1 MMSLMG
7 SALSGLNAAQANL
20 ATVSHNIANVNTPG
34 YTRQQV
40 GQTAASGQYT
50 GAGFIGNGVK
60 VSVVSRVYDEFL
72 TKQATRAQGE
82 ASYYESYDAS
92 MTQLM
97 NALGDAKTSVNVSIN
112 GFYSSLQDLSSRI
125 GEPAARQTALAS
137 AETMAARFRT
147 ASSSLDQL
155 REGANQQI
163 AADVGA
169 INQISASIG
178 NLNQRIASSAG
189 AASGN
194 QPNDLLDQRD
204 ALVRELN
211 KLVGVSTSVQDGNQL
226 NVFLSSGQP
235 LVVGNTVSTLASVDD
250 PNSLNG
256 ARLELKT
263 TGNPVVLRE
272 DDVSGGDLGATLS
285 FRNNELGKAQDD
297 LGKIAISLAA
307 AFNQQSQFGLDA
319 KGDPGKAMFALGPP
333 LAFGAK
339 SNSAGADL
347 SVEIA
352 DTRGMVPSDYSVAFD
367 GTDYTVTRLSDN
379 TVTTVNATTGLDA
392 DGAFTVDGLKIKPDM
407 AANDSF
413 TINTS
418 RQAAAGLK
426 VLLTNPQD
434 LAGAAPM
441 ELVKGTANTGSA
453 VAGRL
458 TSTGEGTPNFTNSV
472 TVKFAANGAYELL
485 NAGTAAAPIS
495 PAVPFAPA
503 QTGTLT
509 APNGKIEYNGW
520 SFEVSTLPAA
530 GDEFTVKAAAGDPTG
545 DNRNATA
552 LASLGTAKLMNGATL
567 TQNYAVLVS
576 DIGSRANEIESGSAA
591 YALVLSQAVV
601 EEQSAAGVN
610 LDEEAAK
617 LLRYQ
622 QAYAASGKVLAMA
635 NSLFDTIL
643 AAVNP

>member
-1 MMSLMG
+1 MSLMG
-7 SALSGLNAAQANL
+7 SALSGLNAAQVNL
-20 ATVSHNIANVNTPG
+20 STVSHNIANVNTPG

-50 GAGFIGNGVK
+50 GAGFIGGGVK
-60 VSVVSRVYDEFL
+60 VSVISRVYDEFL

-82 ASYYESYDAS
+82 SSYYDTYDAS

-97 NALGDAKTSVNVSIN
+97 NALGDAKTSVNVSIQ
-112 GFYSSLQDLSSRI
+112 GFYSSLSDLSSRI
-125 GEPAARQTALAS
+125 GEPAARQTTLAS

-147 ASSSLDQL
+147 ASSSLDAL
-155 REGANQQI
+155 RGGANQQI
-163 AADVGA
+163 KADVGA

-204 ALVRELN
+204 ALVRDLN
-211 KLVGVSTSVQDGNQL
+211 KLVGVSTSVQDGDQL

-235 LVVGNTVSTLASVDD
+235 LVVGNVVSSLQSVDD

-256 ARLELKT
+256 ARLELQT
-263 TGNPVVLRE
+263 TGRAVVLRE
-272 DDVSGGDLGATLS
+272 DDVSGGDLGATLA

-307 AFNQQSQFGLDA
+307 AFNQQSQLGLDA
-319 KGDPGKAMFALGPP
+319 NGDPGKAMFALGPP
-333 LAFGAK
+333 LAFGEK
-339 SNSAGADL
+339 SNAVASAVA
-347 SVEIA
+347 VEIS
-352 DTRGMVPSDYSVAFD
+352 DTRGMVASDYSVAFD
-367 GTDYTVTRLSDN
+367 GTDYTVTRLSDK
-379 TVTTVNATTGLDA
+379 TVTTVNAATGLDA
-392 DGAFTVDGLKIKPDM
+392 DGAFKLDGLKITPDM
-407 AANDSF
+407 VANDSF

-426 VLLTNPQD
+426 VLISNPKD
-434 LAGAAPM
+434 IAGASPLA
-441 ELVKGTANTGSA
+441 LVNGTTNTGSA
-453 VAGRL
+453 VVGRL
-458 TSTGEGTPNFTNSV
+458 TSTGVGTQDFNSSV
-472 TVKFAANGAYELL
+472 TVKFGANGAYELL
-485 NAGTAAAPIS
+485 NAGTAAAPIDPPVS
-495 PAVPFAPA
+495 FTPAPV
-503 QTGTLT
+503 TGTL
-509 APNGKIEYNGW
+509 ASPNGKIAYNGW

-530 GDEFTVKAAAGDPTG
+530 GDTFTVKAAPTDPTG

-552 LASLGTAKLMNGATL
+552 LASLSTAKLMSGSTL
-567 TQNYAVLVS
+567 TQTYAVLVS
-576 DIGSRANEIESGSAA
+576 DLGSRANEITSGKAA
-591 YALVLSQAVV
+591 YALVLTQAVV
-601 EEQSAAGVN
+601 EEQSSAGVN

-635 NSLFDTIL
+635 GTLFDTLL
-643 AAVNP
+643 AAIN

>member
-1 MMSLMG
+1 MSLMG

-60 VSVVSRVYDEFL
+60 VSVITRVYDEFL

-97 NALGDAKTSVNVSIN
+97 NALGDAKTSVNVSLQ
-112 GFYSSLQDLSSRI
+112 GFYSSLGDLSSRI

-137 AETMAARFRT
+137 AETLAARFRT
-147 ASSSLDQL
+147 SSSTLDQL
-155 REGANQQI
+155 REGANQQVS
-163 AADVGA
+163 ADVGA

-178 NLNQRIASSAG
+178 NLNQRIASSLG

-194 QPNDLLDQRD
+194 EPNDLLDQRD
-204 ALVRELN
+204 ALVRDLN
-211 KLVGVSTSVQDGNQL
+211 KLVGVSTSLQDGNQL

-235 LVVGNTVSTLASVDD
+235 LVVGNITSELASVDD

-263 TGNPVVLRE
+263 SGKSVILRE
-272 DDVSGGDLGATLS
+272 DDISGGDLGATLA

-297 LGKIAISLAA
+297 LGKIAISLAT
-307 AFNQQSQFGLDA
+307 AFNKQSQLGLDA
-319 KGDPGKAMFALGPP
+319 NGDPGKAMFTLGPP
-333 LAFGAK
+333 LAYGLK
-339 SNSAGADL
+339 SNDVSSKIDV
-347 SVEIA
+347 SIA
-352 DTRGMVPSDYSVAFD
+352 DTRGMVPSDYAVAFD
-367 GTDYTVTRLSDN
+367 GTNYTVTRASDK
-379 TVTTVNATTGLDA
+379 TVTTVPVADLDA
-392 DGAFTVDGLKIKPDM
+392 EGAFTLDGLKIKPDM
-407 AANDSF
+407 VAGDTF

-426 VLLTNPQD
+426 VLLTNPDD
-434 LAGAAPM
+434 LAGASPLA
-441 ELVKGTANTGSA
+441 LVNGTANTGSA
-453 VAGRL
+453 VVSRL
-458 TSTGEGTPNFTNSV
+458 TSTGVGTPDFNSSV
-472 TVKFAANGAYELL
+472 TVKFGANGAYELL
-485 NAGTAAAPIS
+485 NAGTAAAPID
-495 PAVPFAPA
+495 PPVPFATPV
-503 QTGTLT
+503 TGTLT

-520 SFEVSTLPAA
+520 SFDVSTLPAA
-530 GDEFTVKAAAGDPTG
+530 GDTFTVKAAATDPTG

-552 LASLGTAKLMNGATL
+552 LASLSSVKLMGNSTL
-567 TQNYAVLVS
+567 TQSYAVLVS
-576 DIGSRANEIESGSAA
+576 ELGSRANEITSGSAA
-591 YALVLSQAVV
+591 YDLVLSQAIV
-601 EEQSAAGVN
+601 EEQSSAGVN

-643 AAVNP
+643 AAVNA